1 MTRINLLISLV
12 SPYWRSKEGLKGW
25 GLLSITFLLTSLT
38 TYSSVYFAEW
48 NATFYNALESR
59 DYDRIMH
66 EVYRFIYIL
75 SAMAIIG
82 ANRTYFLVWLKL
94 HWREWMTRTYTKK
107 WLKDNRF
114 YHVNRDSKIDN
125 IDQRISADISIF
137 TNETTTLFF
146 SFLDAVMTVGSFV
159 VVLWNLSGTL
169 DFELHGYYFSIEGY
183 LVYGAFIYAILGFLG
198 ARLVGKRFKFLNWQ
212 GEKVEADYR
221 RHVMTITEHNEAI
234 AFAKA
239 GNTEQKRL
247 QRFFEAIYSNAKE
260 TMKVNR
266 RFSLFTLFYGQGMF
280 LPPLFL
286 TLPKFLSGAI
296 DLGGYMQIRIAFSQV
311 VGSISWFSDSYDLL
325 MSWFA
330 TMDRIGQVRES
341 IIDESSQ
348 NLELSTNCNAL
359 IIKDLDLF
367 TPTGQHLLSIPNWEM
382 KRGERCHINA
392 PSGSGK
398 TSLIK
403 AITGLWPH
411 ANGSIEVT
419 DSLLVISQRDYI
431 PAIKLR
437 DAITYPH
444 SIEID
449 DEHLISALHMV
460 NLSSFSERLDT
471 VEEWQQQLSG
481 GERQRLKLA
490 KCFLLNP
497 RWLILDEAFSA
508 IDECTAKAI
517 TNNIFSAL
525 PSAGLICIAHNEW
538 TKDLYPRNLKMQV
551 GGK

>member
-1 MTRINLLISLV
+1 MTRINLLIRLV
-12 SPYWRSKEGLKGW
+12 SPYWRSKEGIKGW
-25 GLLSITFLLTSLT
+25 GLLLVTFLLTSLA

-59 DYDRIMH
+59 NYDRIIH
-66 EVYRFIYIL
+66 EVYRFIYLL
-75 SAMAIIG
+75 SAMAVIG

-94 HWREWMTRTYTKK
+94 HWREWMTRTYTKQ

-114 YHVNRDSKIDN
+114 YHVNRDSNIDN

-159 VVLWNLSGTL
+159 IVLWNLSGTL
-169 DFELHGYYFSIEGY
+169 DFELHGYSFSIEGY
-183 LVYGAFIYAILGFLG
+183 LVYGAIIYAIFGFLG
-198 ARLVGKRFKFLNWQ
+198 ARVVGKHFKFLNWQ

-221 RHVMTITEHNEAI
+221 RHVMTITEHTEAI

-239 GNTEQKRL
+239 GSTEQKRL
-247 QRFFEAIYSNAKE
+247 QHFFAAIYSNAKE
-260 TMKVNR
+260 TMKVDR

-330 TMDRIGQVRES
+330 TMDRIGQVHKS
-341 IIDESSQ
+341 ITDDNNQ
-348 NLELSTNCNAL
+348 NLKLSTNLNAM
-359 IIKDLDLF
+359 IIKELNLF
-367 TPTGQHLLSIPNWEM
+367 TPKGQHLLSVPNWKME
-382 KRGERCHINA
+382 RGERCHISA

-403 AITGLWPH
+403 ALMGLWPY
-411 ANGSIEVT
+411 ASGSIEVS
-419 DSLLVISQRDYI
+419 DNLLVISQRDYI

-444 SIEID
+444 SVEIED
-449 DEHLISALHMV
+449 DLLISALNMV
-460 NLSSFSERLDT
+460 NLSNLSEHLDT
-471 VEEWQQQLSG
+471 IEEWQQLLSG

-490 KCFLLNP
+490 KCFILKP
-497 RWLILDEAFSA
+497 SWLILDEAFSA
-508 IDECTAKAI
+508 IDEHTAKAI
-517 TNNIFSAL
+517 TNIMFSTL
-525 PSAGLICIAHNEW
+525 PNSGFLCIAHNEW
-538 TKDLYPRNLKMQV
+538 MKDLFSKPLEFKGRI
-551 GGK
+551 